1 MYRFRFC
8 IQVRKELLV
17 TVLEVGLRLPVLAY
31 HRWVP
36 VETLGEEEEEEGVG
50 WAHKNQTLKHRPISS
65 SMAPT

>member
-1 MYRFRFC
+1 MYRFHFC

-31 HRWVP
+31 HRWVL
-36 VETLGEEEEEEGVG
+36 VETLGEEEGED
-50 WAHKNQTLKHRPISS
+50 WAHRNQTLKHRPISS